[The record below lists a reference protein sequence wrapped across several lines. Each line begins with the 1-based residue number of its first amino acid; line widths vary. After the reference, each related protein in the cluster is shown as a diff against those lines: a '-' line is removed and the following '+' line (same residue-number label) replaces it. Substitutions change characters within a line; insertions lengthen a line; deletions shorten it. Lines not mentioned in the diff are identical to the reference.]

1 MFTFTSTELNVLV
14 ASLLWPLSRV
24 LGLIA
29 TAPLFGNVSVPI
41 QAKIGLGV
49 MFTLILAP
57 LVPSLPLVDPL
68 SFKGLLI
75 LTQQIIVGLGMGFV
89 MRIVFAAVE
98 MAGEI
103 ISMTMGLSF
112 ATFFD
117 PQSQGQSTAISQF
130 LALLITMVFLSIN
143 GHLLMLSVLVDSFI
157 TLPITAAPLGGNM
170 FHELA
175 DWGGKIFNAG
185 VQLSLPV
192 IAALLITNIA
202 LGILTRASP
211 QLNLFGIG
219 FPITLSVGFI
229 VIALT
234 LPYLS
239 VPVERLFQDGFER
252 MKKISQN
259 HEKIPGKSP

>member
-1 MFTFTSTELNVLV
+1 MFTFTSAELNTLV
-14 ASLLWPLSRV
+14 AALLWPLSRV

-41 QAKIGLGV
+41 QAKIGLAV
-49 MFTLILAP
+49 MLTLILSP
-57 LVPSLPLVDPL
+57 LVPSLPAIDPL
-68 SFKGLLI
+68 SLKGLLI
-75 LTQQIIVGLGMGFV
+75 LAQQLIVGLGMGFA
-89 MRIVFAAVE
+89 MRIAFAAVE

-130 LALLITMVFLSIN
+130 LALLITMAFLSIN
-143 GHLLMLSVLVDSFI
+143 GHLLMLSVLVDSFLA
-157 TLPITAAPLGGNM
+157 LPITATPPGGNIL
-170 FHELA
+170 HQLVE
-175 DWGGKIFNAG
+175 WGGKIFSAG

-229 VIALT
+229 VIALV

-239 VPVERLFQDGFER
+239 MPVERLFHDGFET
-252 MKKISQN
+252 MKKISLPS
-259 HEKIPGKSP
+259 EKPVKSP